1 MRWCFADGAVRP
13 SALTIWTA
21 GFGVPE
27 LAAASGLRTD
37 AMGRLLTDETLTSV
51 DDGRIVAAGDCA
63 APSGQPL
70 RMSCQAAGPLGTQ
83 AADTVLS
90 RIAGEEPGVIRARVR
105 RHVHQHRPARR
116 NASVRPQGR
125 HPDQG
130 LLQRS
135 TGRKGE
141 GGRLQ
146 GHAVGPSPGGTQA
159 RIEPLVQGRQ
169 AFRAG
174 RCAPR
179 WSRTRDHPRPAAAAA
194 GGEHAERFT
203 HLRPLLFTIV
213 YEILG
218 SATESDDVLQDSYL
232 RWADVDLATVRDTK
246 SYLAQL
252 VTSQALNALRTR
264 ARRRED
270 YVGPWLP
277 EPVLLDEGDASS
289 DVVLAESVSMAMLVL
304 LETLT
309 PDERA
314 VFVLREVFGFDYDE
328 IAGAVSKSVAT
339 VRQMAHRAREH
350 VQARRKRFGPVDA
363 KRNAAITE
371 QFLTAASTGD
381 MDGLLTLLAPGA
393 TWTADHG
400 GKATALPR
408 PIVGARKVAAVMM
421 ALFRASQRMD
431 IRFEIA
437 NYNSAPALV
446 IYQGEKLEGVFV
458 FEIIED
464 QITNLYAMRNPDK
477 LVGITVPRTIS
488 RS

>member
-1 MRWCFADGAVRP
+1 MTTDGP
-13 SALTIWTA
+13 
-21 GFGVPE
+21 
-27 LAAASGLRTD
+27 
-37 AMGRLLTDETLTSV
+37 
-51 DDGRIVAAGDCA
+51 AAG
-63 APSGQPL
+63 S
-70 RMSCQAAGPLGTQ
+70 
-83 AADTVLS
+83 
-90 RIAGEEPGVIRARVR
+90 
-105 RHVHQHRPARR
+105 
-116 NASVRPQGR
+116 
-125 HPDQG
+125 
-130 LLQRS
+130 
-135 TGRKGE
+135 
-141 GGRLQ
+141 
-146 GHAVGPSPGGTQA
+146 
-159 RIEPLVQGRQ
+159 
-169 AFRAG
+169 
-174 RCAPR
+174 
-179 WSRTRDHPRPAAAAA
+179 A

-328 IAGAVSKSVAT
+328 IAGAVSKSTAT

-400 GKATALPR
+400 GKASALPR

-446 IYQGEKLEGVFV
+446 VYQAEKLEGVFV

-477 LVGITVPRTIS
+477 LVGIMVPRTIS